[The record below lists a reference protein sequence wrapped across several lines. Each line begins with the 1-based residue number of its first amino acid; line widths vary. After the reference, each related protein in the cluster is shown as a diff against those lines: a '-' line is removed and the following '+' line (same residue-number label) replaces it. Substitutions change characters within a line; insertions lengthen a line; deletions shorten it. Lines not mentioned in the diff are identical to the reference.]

1 MYDKLTDFDES
12 IIPDGSI
19 IEEDQMTLQEADPDT
34 QRRVERERAQ
44 EKEDREFMNK
54 ITPPVDLRNVYKKKS
69 ADMLDDYAKWLD
81 VVEESTP
88 QTSTQHI
95 RLISTVEQAGHYAKQ
110 VADLEKSMIL
120 GALADQATSPNQSVE
135 ESIENLREFV
145 DELRDTVA

>member
-1 MYDKLTDFDES
+1 
-12 IIPDGSI
+12 
-19 IEEDQMTLQEADPDT
+19 MTLQEADPDT